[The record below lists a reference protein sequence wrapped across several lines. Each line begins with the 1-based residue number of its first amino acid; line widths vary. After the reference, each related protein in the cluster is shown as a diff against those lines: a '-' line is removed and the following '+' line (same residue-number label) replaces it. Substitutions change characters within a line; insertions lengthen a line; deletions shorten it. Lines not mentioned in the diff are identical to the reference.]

1 MASRGLV
8 NQDER
13 SIKPRSDDKE
23 YGFPLVLLSVI
34 TAFGV
39 HSLPEIVEIKT

>member
-8 NQDER
+8 NQDEK
-13 SIKPRSDDKE
+13 SINHDKE
-23 YGFPLVLLSVI
+23 HGFPLVLLSVI

>member
-1 MASRGLV
+1 MASRALV
-8 NQDER
+8 KQDEK
-13 SIKPRSDDKE
+13 SIKPRTDDKE
-23 YGFPLVLLSVI
+23 DAFPLVLFSVI

>member
-1 MASRGLV
+1 MASRALV
-8 NQDER
+8 KQDEK
-13 SIKPRSDDKE
+13 SFKPRTADKE
-23 YGFPLVLLSVI
+23 HGFPLVLLLVI

>member
-8 NQDER
+8 NQDDR
-13 SIKPRSDDKE
+13 SIKPRTEDKE
-23 YGFPLVLLSVI
+23 HGFPLVLLSVI

-39 HSLPEIVEIKT
+39 HSLPEIMEIKT